1 MKYTD
6 RKVKVPLCSFSTIS
20 SLANKTGSWK
30 SAQPLYIDRVSPCTQ
45 QCPAGEDITGYMYL
59 VSQGRFEE
67 AWRLIMEEN
76 PFPAIMGRVCFH
88 PCEEACNRR
97 EHDEALSI
105 HMVERFIGDYG
116 LSHSLKVTVSQPE
129 KGKKVAIVGAGP
141 AGLSTAYHLRRMGYN
156 VTIFDSNQSPGG
168 IMRYGIPAYRLPK
181 DILDEEINRLYEMG
195 IEFRMGVKVGE
206 DLDWDSL
213 ESRFDALFIAI
224 GAYSEKPLKIDGLNK
239 KGILKVFDFLKEINL
254 GNRPKIGNR
263 VAIIGGGNSG
273 IDCARA
279 SRRLGAKGTIIDILS
294 EEDIPAHVEE
304 IEAARE
310 EGIRFIFNTG
320 PIEVYGKENLT
331 GIKLKRVDDSET
343 LDIDCN
349 SMIIA
354 IGESALINDLPPF
367 IAHEG
372 GVVKS
377 DQMGQ
382 TTNPKLFAG
391 GDIID
396 IPHSVTNAIG
406 SGKRAAIGI
415 DRFLRKV
422 KDGQESLDQFKWGD
436 KGNISFGRLNRITLF
451 TRRNPSLEVID
462 YDNLNLFYFD
472 PRPRMKIHK
481 ISVNKRLK
489 GFQEVIRSP
498 SQEEVISEAKRCF
511 NCGTCTECGNCYI
524 FCPDNSIKKDPD
536 GYGYMV
542 DMDYCKGCGICVQEC
557 PRGAMRMELME
568 S

>member
-20 SLANKTGSWK
+20 SLANKTGSWR
-30 SAQPLYIDRVSPCTQ
+30 SSQPLYIDRVSPCNQ
-45 QCPAGEDITGYMYL
+45 ECPAGEDITGYMYL
-59 VSQGRFEE
+59 VSQGRLEE
-67 AWRLIMEEN
+67 AWRIIMEEN

-97 EHDEALSI
+97 EHDYALSI
-105 HMVERFIGDYG
+105 QMVERFIGDYG
-116 LSHSLKVTVSQPE
+116 LSHSLKVTVTQP
-129 KGKKVAIVGAGP
+129 KRDKKVAIVGAGP

-181 DILDEEINRLYEMG
+181 DVLDGEINRLYEIG
-195 IEFRMGVKVGE
+195 VEFKMGVKVGE
-206 DLDWDSL
+206 DLSWQTI
-213 ESRFDALFIAI
+213 ESRFDAVFIAI
-224 GAYSEKPLKIDGLNK
+224 GAYGEKPLRIDGLNK
-239 KGILKVFDFLKEINL
+239 RGILKVFDFLKEVNL

-263 VAIIGGGNSG
+263 VAVIGGGNSG
-273 IDCARA
+273 IDCARV
-279 SRRLGAKGTIIDILS
+279 SRRLGAEVTIIDILR
-294 EEDIPAHVEE
+294 EEEIPAHVEE

-310 EGIRFIFNTG
+310 EGVKFIFETG
-320 PIEVYGKENLT
+320 PIELYGKKELT

-354 IGESALINDLPPF
+354 IGETTLIDNLPSF

-372 GVVKS
+372 GIVKT

-382 TTNPKLFAG
+382 TTNSKFFAG

-396 IPHSVTNAIG
+396 IPHSITNAIG

-415 DRFLRKV
+415 DRFLRGV
-422 KDGQESLDQFKWGD
+422 KGGQESLDQFKWGN

-498 SQEEVISEAKRCF
+498 SQEDVISEAKRCF

-536 GYGYMV
+536 GYGYIV